1 MSNIVI
7 REILLGATT
16 RLPWTILHGYKEL
29 GQNFAEHT
37 LSVRS
42 TSAGRPTVSVCSAAG
57 LDMLQEEN
65 NEVILEKLRVVEEK
79 RQEVEARAKDLDK

>member
-1 MSNIVI
+1 MAIKRSELCRAYPFGAVDLSWKTDSFGLLCGRSN
-7 REILLGATT
+7 
-16 RLPWTILHGYKEL
+16 
-29 GQNFAEHT
+29 
-37 LSVRS
+37 
-42 TSAGRPTVSVCSAAG
+42 TSALRDE